1 MVHFA
6 VNQPFGNGSQLALSP
21 GMKKT
26 MLILSVILTTGYS
39 AAQAEEVAPSDV
51 STINGQLVPVG
62 VHNEYKHS
70 YPRLNISTN
79 PISAAFG
86 IYGLAV
92 SYAVGANVAIKVDG
106 AYINFHHI
114 DEEGYQID
122 LTAPIYFRKVYTGFF
137 LEPGVMVRNFEGDDD
152 IGPQV
157 LAGYSF
163 LADSGLNVSIAAG
176 AGRSFTNE
184 KEVFA
189 NGYLRFGYA
198 F

>member
-1 MVHFA
+1 MAFCLLC
-6 VNQPFGNGSQLALSP
+6 PG

-26 MLILSVILTTGYS
+26 TLMLSVILTTGLS
-39 AAQAEEVAPSDV
+39 VAQAEDVAPSDV

-70 YPRLNISTN
+70 YPRLNVSTN
-79 PISAAFG
+79 PISAALG
-86 IYGLAV
+86 IYGLGI
-92 SYAVGANVAIKVDG
+92 SYAVGSNVAVKVDG
-106 AYINFHHI
+106 AYFNII
-114 DEEGYQID
+114 GDEDEGFEID
-122 LTAPIYFRKVYTGFF
+122 LTVPIYFRKVYTGFF
-137 LEPGVMVRNFEGDDD
+137 LEPGVMARKLGDDLSQEETE

-157 LAGYSF
+157 MAGYHF

-176 AGRSFTNE
+176 AGRSFTGEE
-184 KEVFA
+184 KVFA